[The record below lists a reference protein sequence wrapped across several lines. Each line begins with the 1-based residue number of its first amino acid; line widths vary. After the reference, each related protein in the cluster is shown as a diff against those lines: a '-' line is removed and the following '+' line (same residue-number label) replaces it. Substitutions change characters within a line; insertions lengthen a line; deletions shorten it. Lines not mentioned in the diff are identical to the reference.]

1 MAAQGRR
8 ILLDGWRATL
18 ALLLIAVASGC
29 ASLAPI
35 EPATHV
41 YSGRF
46 AASVSRGETREAVS
60 GRFTLAINP
69 ARTTLDLAA
78 PLGNTLARVQTSA
91 DGAILT
97 APQADGSLATWKGNS
112 PDALAESVLGFS
124 LPVSGL
130 ADWIAGRAVPDRPA
144 RLSPDS
150 GRAQRI
156 EQDGW
161 VIVIED
167 RFEETGAPRRLTF
180 DRRADASTGPSMQLR
195 LVLDVPGTTIT
206 EPDRFR
212 Q

>member
-1 MAAQGRR
+1 MAEQSREIHSGR
-8 ILLDGWRATL
+8 WRTAL
-18 ALLLIAVASGC
+18 APLAIAVVSGC

-46 AASVSRGETREAVS
+46 AASFSRGETREAVS
-60 GRFTLAINP
+60 GRFTLAVNT
-69 ARTTLDLAA
+69 ARTTLDLAS
-78 PLGNTLARVQTSA
+78 PLGNTLARVQTGA
-91 DGAILT
+91 DGTILT

-112 PDALAESVLGFS
+112 PDALAESVLGFG

-130 ADWIAGRAVPDRPA
+130 ADWIAGRPVPDRPA

-167 RFEETGAPRRLTF
+167 RFEETGAPRRLSF
-180 DRRADASTGPSMQLR
+180 DRRADPSTGPAMKLR
-195 LVLDVPGTTIT
+195 LLLDVPGTAM
-206 EPDRFR
+206 EQDGVRR
-212 Q
+212 

>member
-1 MAAQGRR
+1 MAAQGCQFFS
-8 ILLDGWRATL
+8 DTWRTTL
-18 ALLLIAVASGC
+18 ALLVTAAVSGC

-35 EPATHV
+35 ESATQV

-60 GRFTLAINP
+60 GRFTLAIDP
-69 ARTTLDLAA
+69 ARTTLDLAS
-78 PLGNTLARVQTSA
+78 PLGNTLARVQTGA
-91 DGAILT
+91 DGTIVT
-97 APQADGSLATWKGNS
+97 APQADGSLATWKGS
-112 PDALAESVLGFS
+112 SQDALAESVLGFS
-124 LPVSGL
+124 LPISGL

-144 RLSPDS
+144 RLSPVS

-180 DRRADASTGPSMQLR
+180 DRRADASGGPSMQLR
-195 LVLDVPGTTIT
+195 LVLDVPGAPT
-206 EPDRFR
+206 EQDRFR

>member
-1 MAAQGRR
+1 MAARGRQSFSDR
-8 ILLDGWRATL
+8 WRTTL
-18 ALLLIAVASGC
+18 ALLLMSIVSGC

-46 AASVSRGETREAVS
+46 AASISRGVTQEAVS
-60 GRFTLAINP
+60 GRFTMAIDP
-69 ARTTLDLAA
+69 ARTTLDLAS
-78 PLGNTLARVQTSA
+78 PLGNTLARVQSGA

-97 APQADGSLATWKGNS
+97 APQADGSLATWKGNN
-112 PDALAESVLGFS
+112 PDALAESVLGFG
-124 LPVSGL
+124 LPVSGM
-130 ADWIAGRAVPDRPA
+130 ADWIAGRPVPDRPA

-150 GRAQRI
+150 GLPQRI

-167 RFEETGAPRRLTF
+167 RFEETGAPRRLTL
-180 DRRADASTGPSMQLR
+180 DRRADPSTGPSMQLR
-195 LVLDVPGTTIT
+195 LVLDVPGTTA
-206 EPDRFR
+206 EQDKVR

>member
-1 MAAQGRR
+1 MAAQGRHYFS
-8 ILLDGWRATL
+8 DTWRTKL
-18 ALLLIAVASGC
+18 APLVIAALSGC

-46 AASVSRGETREAVS
+46 AATVGRGETREAVS

-69 ARTTLDLAA
+69 AGTTLDLAS
-78 PLGNTLARVQTSA
+78 PLGNTLARVQT
-91 DGAILT
+91 GAAGTVLT
-97 APQADGSLATWKGNS
+97 APQADGSLATWKGSS

-180 DRRADASTGPSMQLR
+180 DRRADASGGPSMRLR
-195 LVLDVPGTTIT
+195 LVLDVPGAAT
-206 EPDRFR
+206 EQDRFR